1 MNGNQAAVQDPVL
14 AMLAQSALKNTQ
26 FAPTSRYFGIDTA
39 ALALGGGVGVAYLK
53 RRFLPDA
60 GRFQLVQEHRVAQG
74 ERLDTIAA
82 HYFGDPELFW
92 RLCDANDALR
102 PQALTEAVGRTLRI
116 TLPLDVAGTSLP

>member
-1 MNGNQAAVQDPVL
+1 MNGNQAAEQDPVL

-60 GRFQLVQEHRVAQG
+60 GRFQLVQEHSVVQG

-102 PQALTEAVGRTLRI
+102 PQALTGAVGRTLRI

>member
-1 MNGNQAAVQDPVL
+1 MNGNQAAAQDPVL

-60 GRFQLVQEHRVAQG
+60 GRFQLVQEHRVVQG